1 MTIQIQGLT
10 PLQVEIC
17 DKIWGMQSQ
26 EEIIE
31 WFNTLPRSLQ
41 ITAHAMLNLIIAE
54 MLDQEEFTAET
65 LEPVRNILE
74 QYR

>member
-54 MLDQEEFTAET
+54 MLDQEEFTPKDLDNTRE
-65 LEPVRNILE
+65 LLE
-74 QYR
+74 QYK

>member
-1 MTIQIQGLT
+1 MTIRLEGLT
-10 PLQVEIC
+10 PLQVELC
-17 DKIWGMQSQ
+17 DKIWGMESQ

-54 MLDQEEFTAET
+54 MLDQEEFTAEN

>member
-1 MTIQIQGLT
+1 MIRLEGLT
-10 PLQVEIC
+10 PLQVELC
-17 DKIWGMQSQ
+17 DKIWGMESQ

-54 MLDQEEFTAET
+54 MLDQEEFTSEDLDNT
-65 LEPVRNILE
+65 RELLE
-74 QYR
+74 QYK

>member
-1 MTIQIQGLT
+1 MIQLQGLT

-54 MLDQEEFTAET
+54 MLDQEEFTVET

>member
-1 MTIQIQGLT
+1 MIQLEGLT

-17 DKIWGMQSQ
+17 DKIWGMDTQ

-54 MLDQEEFTAET
+54 MLDQEEFTAEN

>member
-1 MTIQIQGLT
+1 MIRLEGLT
-10 PLQVEIC
+10 PLQVELC

-54 MLDQEEFTAET
+54 MLDQEEFTAEN

>member
-1 MTIQIQGLT
+1 MIQLQGLT

-54 MLDQEEFTAET
+54 MLDQEELTAEN

>member
-1 MTIQIQGLT
+1 MIQLQGLT

-54 MLDQEEFTAET
+54 MLDQEEFTAEN

>member
-1 MTIQIQGLT
+1 MTIRLEGLT
-10 PLQVEIC
+10 PLQVELC
-17 DKIWGMQSQ
+17 DKIWGMETQ
-26 EEIIE
+26 EEVIE

-54 MLDQEEFTAET
+54 MIDQQEVTAEDLADT
-65 LEPVRNILE
+65 RELLE